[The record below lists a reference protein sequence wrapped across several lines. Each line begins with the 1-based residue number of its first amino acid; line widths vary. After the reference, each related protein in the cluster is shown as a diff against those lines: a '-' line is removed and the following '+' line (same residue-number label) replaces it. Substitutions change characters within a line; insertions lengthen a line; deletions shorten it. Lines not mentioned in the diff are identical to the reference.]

1 MGSRSRSAK
10 VAARAIVVLFLPFA
24 VCLSSFGLS
33 LDRFAIACVV
43 GADLHVCPESGAH
56 RTAVADTKVSP
67 YIDWQT
73 GAAQPQSAESQIEA
87 GKRVYLGSC
96 SMTYCHGAGGMGGGA
111 PKLRDREFTAEYLTH
126 MVTEG
131 VPGTSM
137 PAFKDSLGRQQV
149 AQLVAYVLSLS
160 PKKGAAKAKSD
171 PQPQAQTLDHHL
183 GSEAPKTEPAP
194 PPASERG
201 KSEVAVNDSFDI
213 RGDVEAGRALF
224 FDSADVQNCR
234 VCHTSQN
241 RGGRVGPDL
250 TELAGKPAREILRS
264 IVAPHAA
271 IEERYA
277 TITITTRA
285 GEKFTGVKRDENE
298 TTVRLYDTSTL
309 PPVSRAF
316 LKSDVAKTERL
327 NTSAMPADY
336 ASKYSLKQLLDLVS
350 FLKSSNVSLKELF

>member
-1 MGSRSRSAK
+1 
-10 VAARAIVVLFLPFA
+10 
-24 VCLSSFGLS
+24 
-33 LDRFAIACVV
+33 
-43 GADLHVCPESGAH
+43 
-56 RTAVADTKVSP
+56 
-67 YIDWQT
+67 
-73 GAAQPQSAESQIEA
+73 
-87 GKRVYLGSC
+87 
-96 SMTYCHGAGGMGGGA
+96 MTYCHGAGGAGGGG
-111 PKLRDREFTAEYLTH
+111 PKLRDREFTPEYLTLLI
-126 MVTEG
+126 TEG
-131 VPGTSM
+131 VPGTPM
-137 PAFKDSLGRQQV
+137 PAFKDSLNKQQV
-149 AQLVAYVLSLS
+149 AQLVAYIISLS

-171 PQPQAQTLDHHL
+171 PQPQAQTLDPHL
-183 GSEAPKTEPAP
+183 NGAAPNTEPAP
-194 PPASERG
+194 SRAPERV
-201 KSEVAVNDSFDI
+201 KSDVAINDSFDI

-224 FDSADVQNCR
+224 FDSADIQNCR

-250 TELAGKPAREILRS
+250 TEIAGKASREILRS

-285 GEKFTGVKRDENE
+285 GDKFTGVKRDENE
-298 TTVRLYDTSTL
+298 TTIRLYDTSTL

-316 LKSDVAKTERL
+316 PKSDVAKTERL

>member
-1 MGSRSRSAK
+1 
-10 VAARAIVVLFLPFA
+10 
-24 VCLSSFGLS
+24 
-33 LDRFAIACVV
+33 
-43 GADLHVCPESGAH
+43 
-56 RTAVADTKVSP
+56 
-67 YIDWQT
+67 
-73 GAAQPQSAESQIEA
+73 
-87 GKRVYLGSC
+87 
-96 SMTYCHGAGGMGGGA
+96 
-111 PKLRDREFTAEYLTH
+111 
-126 MVTEG
+126 
-131 VPGTSM
+131 M
-137 PAFKDSLGRQQV
+137 PAFKNSLSKQQID
-149 AQLVAYVLSLS
+149 QCVAYVLSLS
-160 PKKGAAKAKSD
+160 PKKGAAKAKTD
-171 PQPQAQTLDHHL
+171 GDAQPQSQAQTLDPHL
-183 GSEAPKTEPAP
+183 SGATPKSESSPSPAP
-194 PPASERG
+194 EG
-201 KSEVAVNDSFDI
+201 VKSDVAINDSFDI

-224 FDSADVQNCR
+224 FDSAAIQNCR

-250 TELAGKPAREILRS
+250 TELAGKPPREILRS

-298 TTVRLYDTSTL
+298 TTIRIYDTSTL

-316 LKSDVAKTERL
+316 PKSDVAKTERL

>member
-1 MGSRSRSAK
+1 VKIASRAL
-10 VAARAIVVLFLPFA
+10 AVLFLPFA
-24 VCLSSFGLS
+24 LCLSSFDLS
-33 LDRFAIACVV
+33 LR
-43 GADLHVCPESGAH
+43 S
-56 RTAVADTKVSP
+56 R
-67 YIDWQT
+67 
-73 GAAQPQSAESQIEA
+73 AAQPQSAEPQIEA
-87 GKRVYLGSC
+87 GQRIYLGSC
-96 SMTYCHGAGGMGGGA
+96 SMTYCHAAGGMGGGA

-126 MVTEG
+126 LITEG
-131 VPGTSM
+131 IPGTAM
-137 PAFKDSLGRQQV
+137 PSFKESLSKQQV

-171 PQPQAQTLDHHL
+171 SQPQAQTLDPHL
-183 GSEAPKTEPAP
+183 SGATLKSEPATLAAP
-194 PPASERG
+194 ERV
-201 KSEVAVNDSFDI
+201 KSDAAINDSFEI
-213 RGDVEAGRALF
+213 RGEVEAGRALF
-224 FDSADVQNCR
+224 FDSAETQNCR
-234 VCHTSQN
+234 VCHTTQN

-250 TELAGKPAREILRS
+250 TGLAGKPPREILRS
-264 IVAPHAA
+264 IVAPHAS

-298 TTVRLYDTSTL
+298 TMIRLYDTSTL

>member
-1 MGSRSRSAK
+1 MESRSRSAK
-10 VAARAIVVLFLPFA
+10 GAARAIAVLFLPFA
-24 VCLSSFGLS
+24 LCLSSFGLS
-33 LDRFAIACVV
+33 PDRLAIASVV
-43 GADLHVCPESGAH
+43 GADLRVRPE
-56 RTAVADTKVSP
+56 VDP
-67 YIDWQT
+67 QT
-73 GAAQPQSAESQIEA
+73 SAAQPQSAESQIEA

-96 SMTYCHGAGGMGGGA
+96 SMTYCHGAGGMGGGG

-126 MVTEG
+126 LINEG
-131 VPGTSM
+131 IPGTSM
-137 PAFKDSLGRQQV
+137 PAFKDSLSRPQV

-171 PQPQAQTLDHHL
+171 PQPQSQTIDPHL
-183 GSEAPKTEPAP
+183 SGEAPKTEPAP
-194 PPASERG
+194 SPASERV
-201 KSEVAVNDSFDI
+201 KSDVAVNDSFDI
-213 RGDVEAGRALF
+213 HGDVEAGRALF
-224 FDSADVQNCR
+224 FDSAEIQNCR
-234 VCHTSQN
+234 VCHTLQN

-250 TELAGKPAREILRS
+250 TGLAGKPPREILRS

-271 IEERYA
+271 VEERYA

-298 TTVRLYDTSTL
+298 TTIRLYDTSTL

-327 NTSAMPADY
+327 NTSAMHADY

-350 FLKSSNVSLKELF
+350 FLKSSNVSLKELFEK

>member
-1 MGSRSRSAK
+1 MESRSRSAK
-10 VAARAIVVLFLPFA
+10 GAARAIAVLFLPFA
-24 VCLSSFGLS
+24 LCLSSFGLS
-33 LDRFAIACVV
+33 PDRFAIASVV
-43 GADLHVCPESGAH
+43 GADLRVRPGL
-56 RTAVADTKVSP
+56 RVRP
-67 YIDWQT
+67 YVDRQT
-73 GAAQPQSAESQIEA
+73 NAAQPQSAESQVEA

-96 SMTYCHGAGGMGGGA
+96 SMTYCHGAGGMGGGG

-126 MVTEG
+126 LITEG
-131 VPGTSM
+131 IPGTSM
-137 PAFKDSLGRQQV
+137 PAFKDSLSRPQV

-171 PQPQAQTLDHHL
+171 PQPQAQTLDPHL
-183 GSEAPKTEPAP
+183 SGEAPKTELAP
-194 PPASERG
+194 SPASERV
-201 KSEVAVNDSFDI
+201 KSDVAVNDSFDI

-224 FDSADVQNCR
+224 FDSAEIQNCR
-234 VCHTSQN
+234 VCHTLQN

-250 TELAGKPAREILRS
+250 TGLAGKPPREILRS

-277 TITITTRA
+277 TISITTRA

-298 TTVRLYDTSTL
+298 TTIRLYDTSTL

-327 NTSAMPADY
+327 NTSVMPADY

-350 FLKSSNVSLKELF
+350 FLKSSNVSFKELF